1 MDVILFS
8 DGGSRG
14 NPGPAAC
21 GIIIKVN
28 GVQQSFGYYLG
39 ELTNNQAEYLGLQL
53 GLIQLQRIVKN
64 LSVNKVIICM
74 DSELVIRQMTG
85 NYKVR
90 DGKLQPI
97 FRQISK
103 LIGQLPMVQFNH
115 IPRGQNEA
123 ADQMVNDTL
132 DAIYGL
138 KNTTESTY
146 PKP

>member
-1 MDVILFS
+1 MDVILFY

>member
-1 MDVILFS
+1 
-8 DGGSRG
+8 
-14 NPGPAAC
+14 
-21 GIIIKVN
+21 
-28 GVQQSFGYYLG
+28 
-39 ELTNNQAEYLGLQL
+39 
-53 GLIQLQRIVKN
+53 
-64 LSVNKVIICM
+64 M